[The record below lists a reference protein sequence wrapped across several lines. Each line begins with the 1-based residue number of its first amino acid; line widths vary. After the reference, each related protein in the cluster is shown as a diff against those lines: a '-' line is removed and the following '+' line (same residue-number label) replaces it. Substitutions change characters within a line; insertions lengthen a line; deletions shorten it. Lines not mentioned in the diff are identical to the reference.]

1 MKYIYYALY
10 DVCYISDQPSGLSVE
25 LISER
30 SLKCLPG
37 AGVVCP
43 PPHSDDGEVTGRYIM
58 CSAPRAGR
66 RGEEREDRENRVR
79 V

>member
-1 MKYIYYALY
+1 M
-10 DVCYISDQPSGLSVE
+10 E

-30 SLKCLPG
+30 SLKCLPE

-58 CSAPRAGR
+58 CSDPRAGRGGGR
-66 RGEEREDRENRVR
+66 RGEEGKEMKERKEREEKEEREDM
-79 V
+79 

>member
-37 AGVVCP
+37 AGVVH
-43 PPHSDDGEVTGRYIM
+43 PHLLDD
-58 CSAPRAGR
+58 S
-66 RGEEREDRENRVR
+66 EDSEDDSYTDHICLLLDDWDKYT
-79 V
+79 